1 MEGDDIAFLSAA
13 RIVTATMARS
23 LSNIALIC
31 QVVFVFV
38 FHKFKAEDSPVE
50 LATPVEAVVIAR
62 DC

>member
-23 LSNIALIC
+23 LSNIALIL
-31 QVVFVFV
+31 QVVFV

-62 DC
+62 DCWS